1 MAKNNF
7 MDIQEIKSRLTLAN
21 LIQYYGYKATKN
33 NRICCPF
40 HEDKTPSMQ
49 LYWKTQT
56 AYCFSSNCK
65 THGKAID
72 VIDFIMYQENINKHE
87 AIKKAIEILGGNDAS
102 QIVTSN
108 PTPPTKPMIGRE
120 TFLANMFTYFRNA
133 VHNSPPAKE
142 YLQSRTLDFKQIE
155 VGYNAGQFH
164 HGARKTEEIINQSL
178 EVGLLIDKNLVA
190 RTGEKAYQPFGKWCI
205 VFALRNKQNQITGLY
220 FRSTLDDKQ
229 SKHYYL
235 KERAGLYP
243 HYPNSRAKKLI
254 LCEAII
260 DGATLLQVPEI
271 TAEYE
276 SDKGASPTQLRKNKN
291 ECWQILA
298 LYGTNGLTEEH
309 QTAIKELLELE
320 EIILFFDGDNAGK
333 EAINKYGKLLQELKP
348 QTKISIIETPDGED
362 VNSLTQGHEAE
373 ILLHLINERKAFTEL
388 KISEVKEIDFS
399 FSNEKSVRTES
410 VKTDGNPSQKA
421 EVKTESKSHHLNT
434 DVSTRLNTSNPNNI
448 FFSGMGA
455 NYTVK
460 GGLKPQLDSL
470 KIALQIINKETRQDY
485 RTKIDLYDYKQI
497 QSTADTV
504 SDLIQVRKDSI
515 EKDLQLL
522 AHLLENFR
530 ESDLQNQPLH
540 SSKRTIIKVSEST
553 ASKCI
558 GFMKQK
564 NLLQNYN
571 TLIGKSGVVGE
582 EKSRLLLFVI
592 ASSYKMKETL
602 HSIVQGTSGSGKT
615 TQIKVT
621 ANLMPPEDVKRFT
634 RVTESSFY
642 NYGEYELMN
651 MLIVIEDADGLEEK
665 ALLAFREL
673 QSNDILISSSTQKQ
687 DNGKFESGEKIVRGP
702 IASLSA
708 TTKGEYYE
716 DNLGRCFVITID
728 ESKEQTQKVINY
740 QNQKASG
747 KIDSKTEKETTEF
760 IQNCMRLLKPY
771 EVINPFAELIQL
783 PNEVHQRRRLNQLFQ
798 SIIKQITILKQYQ
811 RKADNQGKL
820 IAEKEDIKDAI
831 DILFESILLKMDELD
846 GSVRQFFEWIK
857 IMVEAKNNREYE
869 FTRFE
874 AMQATGLKKTQL
886 QHNLNKLV
894 QLEYLK
900 QYGFMNKGF
909 KYKISYW
916 DNMAQVRAKLKD
928 DLQNQLEKI

>member
-1 MAKNNF
+1 MCSIIQFLYFCAVYFNAKNNF
-7 MDIQEIKSRLTLAN
+7 MDIQEIKSRLTLAS

-72 VIDFIMYQENINKHE
+72 VIDFIMYHENTNKHE
-87 AIKKAIEILGGNDAS
+87 AIKKAEIMLNGQLSMNKESDKKLTINHS
-102 QIVTSN
+102 PLSIT
-108 PTPPTKPMIGRE
+108 RE

-142 YLQSRTLDFKQIE
+142 YLQSRNLDFKQIE
-155 VGYNAGQFH
+155 VGYNAGQFY
-164 HGARKTEEIINQSL
+164 HGARKTVEIINQAL

-220 FRSTLDDKQ
+220 FRSTLNEKE
-229 SKHYYL
+229 SKHFYL
-235 KERAGLYP
+235 KDRQGLYP

-271 TAEYE
+271 TADYE
-276 SDKGASPTQLRKNKN
+276 
-291 ECWQILA
+291 ILS

-309 QTAIKELLELE
+309 REAIKELIELE

-348 QTKISIIETPDGED
+348 QTKISIVETPESED
-362 VNSLTQGHEAE
+362 INSLVQGHTTE
-373 ILLHLINERKAFTEL
+373 ILVHLINERKAFTEIKL
-388 KISEVKEIDFS
+388 SEIKETELIFS
-399 FSNEKSVRTES
+399 TEEAVRNEKT
-410 VKTDGNPSQKA
+410 NPVENKKA
-421 EVKTESKSHHLNT
+421 EVIQTNQNPSHHLNT
-434 DVSTRLNTSNPNNI
+434 DNPNNI

-470 KIALQIINKETRQDY
+470 KIALQIINKESKQDY

-522 AHLLENFR
+522 THLLEQFR

-540 SSKRTIIKVSEST
+540 SSKRTIIKVSEVT
-553 ASKCI
+553 VSKCI

-564 NLLQNYN
+564 NVLQNLN
-571 TLIGKSGVVGE
+571 ELIGKSGVVGE

-615 TQIKVT
+615 TQIKVI

-747 KIDSKTEKETTEF
+747 KIDSKEEKETIEF

-811 RKADNQGKL
+811 RKQNNQGKL
-820 IAEKEDIKDAI
+820 IAEKEDIQDAI

-900 QYGFMNKGF
+900 QFGFMNKGF

-916 DNMAQVRAKLKD
+916 DNIAQVRAKLKD
-928 DLQNQLEKI
+928 DLYNQLAKL

>member
-1 MAKNNF
+1 
-7 MDIQEIKSRLTLAN
+7 
-21 LIQYYGYKATKN
+21 
-33 NRICCPF
+33 
-40 HEDKTPSMQ
+40 MQ

-72 VIDFIMYQENINKHE
+72 VIDFIMYHENTNKHE
-87 AIKKAIEILGGNDAS
+87 AIKKAEIMLNGQLSMNNESDKKLTINHS
-102 QIVTSN
+102 PLSIT
-108 PTPPTKPMIGRE
+108 RE
-120 TFLANMFTYFRNA
+120 TFLANMFTYFKNA

-142 YLQSRTLDFKQIE
+142 YLQQRNLDFKQIE

-164 HGARKTEEIINQSL
+164 HGARKTEELINQAL

-220 FRSTLDDKQ
+220 FRSTLDNKE

-235 KERAGLYP
+235 KDRQGLYP

-276 SDKGASPTQLRKNKN
+276 
-291 ECWQILA
+291 ILS

-309 QTAIKELLELE
+309 QKAIKELIELE

-348 QTKISIIETPDGED
+348 QSKISIVETPENED
-362 VNSLTQGHEAE
+362 INSLRQGHEAE
-373 ILLHLINERKAFTEL
+373 ILIHLLNERKAFTEI
-388 KISEVKEIDFS
+388 KITEVKEIDFS
-399 FSNEKSVRTES
+399 FSTEEAVRTEKKPIENKKS
-410 VKTDGNPSQKA
+410 ENP
-421 EVKTESKSHHLNT
+421 SHHLNT
-434 DVSTRLNTSNPNNI
+434 DNPNNI
-448 FFSGMGA
+448 FFNGIGA

-470 KIALQIINKETRQDY
+470 KIALQIINKETKQDY

-504 SDLIQVRKDSI
+504 SDIIQVRKDSI

-522 AHLLENFR
+522 THLLENFR
-530 ESDLQNQPLH
+530 ETEQQNQPLH
-540 SSKRTIIKVSEST
+540 STKKVIIKVSEAT

-564 NLLQNYN
+564 NLLQNLN
-571 TLIGKSGVVGE
+571 ELIGKSGVVGE

-615 TQIKVT
+615 TQIKVI

-747 KIDSKTEKETTEF
+747 KIDNKEEKETTEF

-771 EVINPFAELIQL
+771 EVINPFAEKIQL

-811 RKADNQGKL
+811 RKQNNQGKL
-820 IAEKEDIKDAI
+820 IAEKEDIQDAI

-928 DLQNQLEKI
+928 DLQNQLNKI

>member
-1 MAKNNF
+1 
-7 MDIQEIKSRLTLAN
+7 MDIQEVKSRLTLAT

-65 THGKAID
+65 THGKAVD
-72 VIDFIMYQENINKHE
+72 VIDFILYHENISKHE
-87 AIKKAIEILGGNDAS
+87 AIKKAIEIIGGNTESPTVAN
-102 QIVTSN
+102 N
-108 PTPPTKPMIGRE
+108 PTQPTKPMIGRE

-164 HGARKTEEIINQSL
+164 HGARKTEEIINQAL

-205 VFALRNKQNQITGLY
+205 VFALRNKQNQIVSLY
-220 FRSTLDDKQ
+220 FRSTLNEKE

-235 KERAGLYP
+235 KDRQGLYP

-254 LCEAII
+254 ITEAII

-271 TAEYE
+271 TADYE
-276 SDKGASPTQLRKNKN
+276 
-291 ECWQILA
+291 ILS

-309 QTAIKELLELE
+309 QTAIKELIELE
-320 EIILFFDGDNAGK
+320 EIILFFDGDKAGK

-348 QTKISIIETPDGED
+348 QTKISTVATPENED
-362 VNSLTQGHEAE
+362 INSLRQGHEAE
-373 ILLHLINERKAFTEL
+373 ILLHLINERKAFSGEPPQAIIFSTE
-388 KISEVKEIDFS
+388 EA
-399 FSNEKSVRTES
+399 VRTD
-410 VKTDGNPSQKA
+410 KNPVENKKA
-421 EVKTESKSHHLNT
+421 EVIPTTQNPSHHLNT
-434 DVSTRLNTSNPNNI
+434 DNPNNI
-448 FFSGMGA
+448 YFNGMGA

-470 KIALQIINKETRQDY
+470 KIALQIIHKESKQDY

-522 AHLLENFR
+522 THLLENFR
-530 ESDLQNQPLH
+530 ETEQQNQPQY
-540 SSKRTIIKVSEST
+540 STKKIIIKVSEATTSQ
-553 ASKCI
+553 CI

-564 NLLQNYN
+564 GVLQKLNE
-571 TLIGKSGVVGE
+571 LIGKSGVVGE

-615 TQIKVT
+615 TQIKVI
-621 ANLMPPEDVKRFT
+621 ANLMPQEDVKRFT

-747 KIDSKTEKETTEF
+747 KIDGKEEKQTTEF

-771 EVINPFAELIQL
+771 EVINPFAERIQL

-811 RKADNQGKL
+811 RKQNNQGKL
-820 IAEKEDIKDAI
+820 IVEKEDIQDAI

-928 DLQNQLEKI
+928 DLYNQLEKL

>member
-1 MAKNNF
+1 

-72 VIDFIMYQENINKHE
+72 VIDFIMYHENTNKHE
-87 AIKKAIEILGGNDAS
+87 AIKKAEIMLNGQLSMNNESDKKLTINHS
-102 QIVTSN
+102 PLSIT
-108 PTPPTKPMIGRE
+108 RE
-120 TFLANMFTYFRNA
+120 TFLANMFTYFKNA

-142 YLQSRTLDFKQIE
+142 YLQQRNLDFKQIE

-164 HGARKTEEIINQSL
+164 HGARKTEELINQAL

-220 FRSTLDDKQ
+220 FRSTLDNKE

-235 KERAGLYP
+235 KDRQGLYP

-276 SDKGASPTQLRKNKN
+276 
-291 ECWQILA
+291 ILS

-309 QTAIKELLELE
+309 QKAIKELIELE

-348 QTKISIIETPDGED
+348 QSKISIVETPENED
-362 VNSLTQGHEAE
+362 INSLRQGHEAE
-373 ILLHLINERKAFTEL
+373 ILIHLLNERKAFTEI
-388 KISEVKEIDFS
+388 KITEVKEIDFS
-399 FSNEKSVRTES
+399 FSTEEAVRTEKKPIENKKS
-410 VKTDGNPSQKA
+410 ENP
-421 EVKTESKSHHLNT
+421 SHHLNT
-434 DVSTRLNTSNPNNI
+434 DNPNNI
-448 FFSGMGA
+448 FFNGIGA

-470 KIALQIINKETRQDY
+470 KIALQIINKETKQDY

-504 SDLIQVRKDSI
+504 SDIIQVRKDSI

-522 AHLLENFR
+522 THLLENFR
-530 ESDLQNQPLH
+530 ETEQQNQPLH
-540 SSKRTIIKVSEST
+540 STKKVIIKVSEAT

-564 NLLQNYN
+564 NLLQNLN
-571 TLIGKSGVVGE
+571 ELIGKSGVVGE

-615 TQIKVT
+615 TQIKVI

-747 KIDSKTEKETTEF
+747 KIDNKEEKETTEF

-771 EVINPFAELIQL
+771 EVINPFAEKIQL

-811 RKADNQGKL
+811 RKQNNQGKL
-820 IAEKEDIKDAI
+820 IAEKEDIQDAI

-928 DLQNQLEKI
+928 DLQNQLNKI

>member
-1 MAKNNF
+1 

-72 VIDFIMYQENINKHE
+72 VIDFIMYHENTNKHE
-87 AIKKAIEILGGNDAS
+87 AIKKAIEIIGVDTPT
-102 QIVTSN
+102 TSN
-108 PTPPTKPMIGRE
+108 NTTTIQPNKPMIGRE

-142 YLQSRTLDFKQIE
+142 YLQGRTLDFKQIE

-164 HGARKTEEIINQSL
+164 HGTRKTEELINQAL

-190 RTGEKAYQPFGKWCI
+190 RAGEKAYQPFGKWCI

-220 FRSTLDDKQ
+220 FRSTLNDKEQ
-229 SKHYYL
+229 RHFYL
-235 KERAGLYP
+235 KDRQGLYP

-276 SDKGASPTQLRKNKN
+276 
-291 ECWQILA
+291 ILS
-298 LYGTNGLTEEH
+298 LYGTNGLTDEH
-309 QTAIKELLELE
+309 QKAIKELIELE

-333 EAINKYGKLLQELKP
+333 EAINKYGKLLQEQKP
-348 QTKISIIETPDGED
+348 QTKISTVETPENED
-362 VNSLTQGHEAE
+362 INSLRQGHEAE
-373 ILLHLINERKAFTEL
+373 ILIHLLNERKSFTEQ

-399 FSNEKSVRTES
+399 FSTEEAVRTETKPIENKKS
-410 VKTDGNPSQKA
+410 ENP
-421 EVKTESKSHHLNT
+421 SHHLNT
-434 DVSTRLNTSNPNNI
+434 DNPNNI
-448 FFSGMGA
+448 FFSGIGA

-470 KIALQIINKETRQDY
+470 KIALQIIHKETKQDY
-485 RTKIDLYDYKQI
+485 RTKVDLYDYKQI

-522 AHLLENFR
+522 THLLEQFR

-540 SSKRTIIKVSEST
+540 STKKVIIKVSEAT

-564 NLLQNYN
+564 KLLQNLN
-571 TLIGKSGVVGE
+571 ELIGKSGVVGE

-615 TQIKVT
+615 TQIKVI

-740 QNQKASG
+740 QNCVAAGAINKE
-747 KIDSKTEKETTEF
+747 DEKQVTEF
-760 IQNCMRLLKPY
+760 IQNCIRLIKPY
-771 EVINPFAELIQL
+771 DVINPYAQKIQL

-811 RKADNQGKL
+811 RKQNNQGKL
-820 IAEKEDIKDAI
+820 IAEKEDIQDAI

-900 QYGFMNKGF
+900 QYGFQNKGF

-928 DLQNQLEKI
+928 DLYNQLEKL

>member
-1 MAKNNF
+1 MQFLYFCPVHLNAKNNF

-72 VIDFIMYQENINKHE
+72 VIDFIMYHENINKHE
-87 AIKKAIEILGGNDAS
+87 AIKKAIEIIGGDTESPTKAN
-102 QIVTSN
+102 N
-108 PTPPTKPMIGRE
+108 PITPVKPMIGRE

-142 YLQSRTLDFKQIE
+142 YLQSRNLDFKQIE

-164 HGARKTEEIINQSL
+164 HGARKTEELINQAL

-220 FRSTLDDKQ
+220 FRSTLNEKE
-229 SKHYYL
+229 SKHFYL
-235 KERAGLYP
+235 KDRTGLYP

-254 LCEAII
+254 ITEAII

-271 TAEYE
+271 TADYE
-276 SDKGASPTQLRKNKN
+276 
-291 ECWQILA
+291 ILS

-309 QTAIKELLELE
+309 QKAIKELIELE

-333 EAINKYGKLLQELKP
+333 EAMNKYGKLLQELKP
-348 QTKISIIETPDGED
+348 QTKISIVATPENED
-362 VNSLTQGHEAE
+362 INSLRQGHEAE
-373 ILLHLINERKAFTEL
+373 ILLHLINERKPFTEI
-388 KISEVKEIDFS
+388 KITEAKEPELI
-399 FSNEKSVRTES
+399 FSNEKTN
-410 VKTDGNPSQKA
+410 GNPIETALRFVNTDENKNISEQNKKS
-421 EVKTESKSHHLNT
+421 ENPSHHLNT
-434 DVSTRLNTSNPNNI
+434 DNPNNI
-448 FFSGMGA
+448 FFNGMGA

-470 KIALQIINKETRQDY
+470 KIALQIIHKETKQDY

-504 SDLIQVRKDSI
+504 ADLIQVRKDSI

-522 AHLLENFR
+522 THLLEQFR

-540 SSKRTIIKVSEST
+540 SSKRTIIKVTEAT

-564 NLLQNYN
+564 NLLQNLN
-571 TLIGKSGVVGE
+571 ELIGKSGVVGE

-615 TQIKVT
+615 TQIKVI
-621 ANLMPPEDVKRFT
+621 ANLMRQEDVKRFT

-740 QNQKASG
+740 QNCVAAGAINKE
-747 KIDSKTEKETTEF
+747 DEKQVTEF
-760 IQNCMRLLKPY
+760 IQNCIRLIKPY
-771 EVINPFAELIQL
+771 DVINPYAQKIQL

-811 RKADNQGKL
+811 RKQDNQGKL
-820 IAEKEDIKDAI
+820 IAEKEDIQDAI

-900 QYGFMNKGF
+900 QFGFMNKGF

-928 DLQNQLEKI
+928 DLYNQLEKL

>member
-1 MAKNNF
+1 

-21 LIQYYGYKATKN
+21 LIGYYGYKATKN

-72 VIDFIMYQENINKHE
+72 VIDFIMYHENINKHE
-87 AIKKAIEILGGNDAS
+87 AIKKAIEILGGSDTS

-164 HGARKTEEIINQSL
+164 HGARKTEELINQSL
-178 EVGLLIDKNLVA
+178 EVGLLIDKNLTA

-220 FRSTLDDKQ
+220 FRSTLDNKQ

-235 KERAGLYP
+235 KDRQGLYP

-276 SDKGASPTQLRKNKN
+276 
-291 ECWQILA
+291 ILS
-298 LYGTNGLTEEH
+298 LYGTNGLTDEH
-309 QTAIKELLELE
+309 QTAIKELIELE
-320 EIILFFDGDNAGK
+320 EIILFFDGDNPGK
-333 EAINKYGKLLQELKP
+333 EAMNKYGKLLQEQKP
-348 QTKISIIETPDGED
+348 QTKISIVETPENED
-362 VNSLTQGHEAE
+362 INSLVQGHTTE
-373 ILLHLINERKAFTEL
+373 ILLHLINERKVFTEI
-388 KISEVKEIDFS
+388 KITEAKEPELLFS
-399 FSNEKSVRTES
+399 TEEAVRNEKKSDENKKS
-410 VKTDGNPSQKA
+410 ENPS
-421 EVKTESKSHHLNT
+421 HYLNT
-434 DVSTRLNTSNPNNI
+434 ENPNNI
-448 FFSGMGA
+448 FFNGMGA

-470 KIALQIINKETRQDY
+470 KIALQIIHKESKQDY

-522 AHLLENFR
+522 AHLLEQFR
-530 ESDLQNQPLH
+530 ESDLQNQPLR
-540 SSKRTIIKVSEST
+540 STKKIIIKVSEAT

-564 NLLQNYN
+564 NLLQNLN
-571 TLIGKSGVVGE
+571 NLIGKSGVVGE

-615 TQIKVT
+615 TQIKVI

-747 KIDSKTEKETTEF
+747 KIDNKTEKETTEF

-811 RKADNQGKL
+811 RKQDNQGRL
-820 IAEKEDIKDAI
+820 ITEKEDIKDAI

-857 IMVEAKNNREYE
+857 AMVEAKNNREYE

-900 QYGFMNKGF
+900 QFGFMNKGF

-928 DLQNQLEKI
+928 DLQMQLEKI

>member
-1 MAKNNF
+1 

-72 VIDFIMYQENINKHE
+72 VIDFILYKESSTKHE
-87 AIKKAIEILGGNDAS
+87 AIKKAIEILGGNDTS

-108 PTPPTKPMIGRE
+108 PTQPTKPMIGRE

-164 HGARKTEEIINQSL
+164 HGARKTEEIINQAL

-220 FRSTLDDKQ
+220 FRSTLNEKE
-229 SKHYYL
+229 SKHFYL
-235 KERAGLYP
+235 KDRQGLYP

-260 DGATLLQVPEI
+260 DGATLLQVPVI

-276 SDKGASPTQLRKNKN
+276 
-291 ECWQILA
+291 ILS
-298 LYGTNGLTEEH
+298 LYGTNGLTDEH
-309 QTAIKELLELE
+309 QTAIKELIELE

-333 EAINKYGKLLQELKP
+333 EAINKYGKLLQEQKP
-348 QTKISIIETPDGED
+348 QTKISIVTTPENED
-362 VNSLTQGHEAE
+362 INSLRQGHEAE
-373 ILLHLINERKAFTEL
+373 ILLHLINERKAFTEI
-388 KISEVKEIDFS
+388 KITEAKEPELL
-399 FSNEKSVRTES
+399 FSNEKTNGKSNEN
-410 VKTDGNPSQKA
+410 KKA
-421 EVKTESKSHHLNT
+421 EVKTEIQNPSHHLNT
-434 DVSTRLNTSNPNNI
+434 ENPNNI

-470 KIALQIINKETRQDY
+470 KIALQIIHKETKQDY

-522 AHLLENFR
+522 THLLENFR
-530 ESDLQNQPLH
+530 ETEQQNQPLH
-540 SSKRTIIKVSEST
+540 STKKVIIKVSEAT

-564 NLLQNYN
+564 NVLQNLN
-571 TLIGKSGVVGE
+571 ELIGKSGVVGE

-615 TQIKVT
+615 TQIKVI
-621 ANLMPPEDVKRFT
+621 ANLMPQEDVKRFT

-900 QYGFMNKGF
+900 QFGFMNKGF